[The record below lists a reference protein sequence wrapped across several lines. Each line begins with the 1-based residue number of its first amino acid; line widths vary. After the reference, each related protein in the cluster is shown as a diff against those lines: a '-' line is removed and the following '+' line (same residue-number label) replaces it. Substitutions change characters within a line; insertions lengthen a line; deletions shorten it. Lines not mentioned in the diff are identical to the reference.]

1 MLLFLNQSAL
11 LLSTGNQ
18 ASSSFDSSLFFSVG
32 TVAIKAIETDVRKPE
47 QGSVNNSRTALS
59 PLCNSGTSMQRFQRQ
74 GTKYFAEKKS

>member
-11 LLSTGNQ
+11 YCRQEIKQ
-18 ASSSFDSSLFFSVG
+18 ALPSILAFFSVG
-32 TVAIKAIETDVRKPE
+32 TVAVKAIETDVRKPE

-74 GTKYFAEKKS
+74 GTKYLC